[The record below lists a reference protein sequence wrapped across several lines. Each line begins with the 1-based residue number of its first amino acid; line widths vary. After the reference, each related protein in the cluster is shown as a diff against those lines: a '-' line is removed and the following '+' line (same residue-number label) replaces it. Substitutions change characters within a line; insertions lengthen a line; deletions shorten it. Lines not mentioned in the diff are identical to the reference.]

1 MKGYPPQEIGNL
13 MHDIEIRQSRDAD
26 MPSIDRLYPDAFPD
40 EDLLPL
46 VRHLVM
52 QEPGILSLVA
62 EADLSIAGHILFTT
76 CGVTD
81 SNQTVAMLAPL
92 AVAPKWQRQ
101 GVGTALI
108 RDGLKRLEQAGI
120 SQIYVLGDPAYYA
133 RTGFKTETGLAPPYP
148 LPRQWRDAWQS
159 LSLNADPPPDHGKL
173 MLPEV
178 WLQPALWGP

>member
-1 MKGYPPQEIGNL
+1 
-13 MHDIEIRQSRDAD
+13 MHDIDIRHSVDAD
-26 MPSIDRLYPDAFPD
+26 MPSLERLYPEAFPD

-46 VRHLVM
+46 VRHLLEE
-52 QEPGILSLVA
+52 EPGILSLVA
-62 EADLSIAGHILFTT
+62 SADGSLAGHILFTI

-81 SNQTVAMLAPL
+81 NEQSVAMLAPL

-120 SQIYVLGDPAYYA
+120 SQIYVLGDPAYYS
-133 RTGFKTETGLAPPYP
+133 RTGFKPETGLAPPYP
-148 LPRQWRDAWQS
+148 LPKQWRDAWQS
-159 LSLNADPPPDHGKL
+159 ISLNAALPPDHGKL
-173 MLPEV
+173 KLPEV